1 MALDPFIP
9 GGLKPGFVW
18 GTSFAGV
25 TLGTPTATGGGAR
38 DWNTS
43 IDGADT
49 ITGSTF
55 GVGTDARLAGF
66 FGPSAYVRLQ
76 QINGSNQPIPA
87 DLTEFNT
94 YFDNEINTS
103 TSLIPIPGAG
113 ELSLNNLIAT
123 DGTYPSQSP
132 LMLKRTSP
140 SAYNYPITEDYWTF
154 VVQFPVGL
162 DLNAPLE
169 YLAFFEKKEGGLDT
183 SLIALV
189 DNGTYRDGRSCSSTT
204 ANADCGTIRLVLDLN
219 GVNGISNEIRVKL
232 DNRANNSGVTLP
244 SGRWTEEGY
253 VKKYENG
260 DPMPDGTVFSHLLI
274 NSGMSA
280 PLGVPLRF
288 HVYHKIPPTPLYQ
301 DRNKGILKVMMENLA
316 TNEMH
321 MLADVENSFTYQ
333 LSSTYNGQMTRYFPT
348 HYCSEGNR
356 VVKFTNIEVWKKPPV
371 SF

>member
-1 MALDPFIP
+1 MPLDPFIP
-9 GGLKPGFVW
+9 GGLKPEFVW

-43 IDGADT
+43 IDGTDT
-49 ITGSTF
+49 LTGSTF
-55 GVGTDARLAGF
+55 GVGTDAKLAGF

-76 QINGSNQPIPA
+76 QINGLDQPIPA
-87 DLTEFNT
+87 NLTEFNT

-103 TSLIPIPGAG
+103 TSLISTPGAG

-123 DGTYPSQSP
+123 SGTYPSQSP
-132 LMLKRTSP
+132 LMLQRTSP
-140 SAYNYPITEDYWTF
+140 SAFNYPITEDYWTF

-162 DLNAPLE
+162 NLNAPLE

-183 SLIALV
+183 SLITLV
-189 DNGTYRDGRSCSSTT
+189 DNGTNRDGRSCSSTT
-204 ANADCGTIRLVLDLN
+204 ANANCGAIRLVLDLN

-232 DNRANNSGVTLP
+232 DNAANNSGTTIP
-244 SGRWTEEGY
+244 SGRWLEAGY
-253 VKKYENG
+253 DNSLS
-260 DPMPDGTVFSHLLI
+260 PGTTFSYLLI

-288 HVYHKIPPTPLYQ
+288 HVHHKLPPTPLYQ
-301 DRNKGILKVMMENLA
+301 DRDKGILKVMMENLA
-316 TNEMH
+316 TNEMY

-356 VVKFTNIEVWKKPPV
+356 VVKFTNIEVWKKPPI